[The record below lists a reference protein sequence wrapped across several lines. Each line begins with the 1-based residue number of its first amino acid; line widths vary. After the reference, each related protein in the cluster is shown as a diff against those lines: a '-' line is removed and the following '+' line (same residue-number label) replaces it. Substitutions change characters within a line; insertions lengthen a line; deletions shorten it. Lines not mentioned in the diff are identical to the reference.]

1 MVYSVSFKLVK
12 RIENKSKTFETRKY
26 EGVSDFRIDEK
37 KIAIK
42 CGNDKYEHK
51 IGHIENGYVTVEY
64 LDIIPSTIT

>member
-1 MVYSVSFKLVK
+1 MKVFLISEQTK
-12 RIENKSKTFETRKY
+12 
-26 EGVSDFRIDEK
+26 K

-64 LDIIPSTIT
+64 LDIIPSTITQKGEVVL